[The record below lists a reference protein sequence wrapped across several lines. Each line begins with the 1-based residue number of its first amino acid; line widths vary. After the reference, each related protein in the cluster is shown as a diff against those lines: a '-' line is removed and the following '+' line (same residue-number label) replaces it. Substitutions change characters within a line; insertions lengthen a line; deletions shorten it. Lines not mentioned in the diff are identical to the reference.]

1 MGKSKSG
8 SQRTAA
14 GREAEIPDWYKPY
27 VERGLERVEDQYGQP
42 HQPYEGQRLAGTD
55 PSQTAALEALGGT
68 GAGSIAE
75 KAQAGL
81 TEGMGLLRQ
90 GATGTTDQAEIQ
102 SYINPY
108 MQNVTDIAKREAI
121 EESQRQSQRNA
132 AMAAQSG
139 AFGGTRG
146 AVVEGMRMGNLGQQ
160 VGDIQAKGLAAAYED
175 AQKRMA
181 GVRGRQLQAAPTM
194 GKMGIQQQKG
204 LQEGYKGALTAGQQR
219 RDLSQEPLD
228 IAYQGFLEQRAHPR
242 QQIADYLQGIQGLAP
257 RNVVDPYSYQ
267 DTSRAWKTYTPFEQG
282 SKAVS
287 NIFGA
292 KGMGWF
298 GAGGKVPSYA
308 DGGGV
313 APNQPY
319 EEQVGQPSGLT
330 SLGSGPTLALFKG
343 GRPSKPS
350 WMTWDLDEE
359 RKRYKDI
366 NTITTRMIKT
376 AADKGDMA
384 EVHDLMKRQRA
395 MEKQHYT
402 AMSAGRKKYLS
413 GRRYKPQWDWE
424 INFPEK
430 FSSTSPRMK
439 KLMKQAKN
447 LSAKDLDAAVD
458 DIRKKG
464 EKVPEKW
471 KKVGFMSKDISEGY
485 DFDIDPEIESFQPLS
500 KAMEKQIAKGNKLE
514 AARKAEEKRKKIE
527 TQKQKN
533 IDFEKKWA
541 EKKKGKSISDETEV
555 AGTEL
560 RKEFGPLGGEIEKEK
575 LKKIEDDKNF
585 KTSEGGALWA
595 KYRKDRTRKVAKQE
609 KAAAQEQRR
618 NRAKEQHATD
628 VEQHR
633 IDTRQAQLKG
643 RTDIEKLNIRIAAD
657 RRKTRQI
664 EADIRAETSDNW
676 DEAIENHEK
685 RKEWK
690 KKNVSKHLSQTDR
703 LNEYKIIEHDER
715 KALVAERNN
724 LIKDYNE
731 RMRAWY
737 ASGAPKALA
746 ASRWASRLPMGK
758 EQDVATIAALTKPYE
773 DKLTEITPD
782 APALHQYKSSGE
794 LPVFPARPTYAQ
806 PSTLPSFKTP
816 HVPKF
821 EKATLTKFDKPD
833 ATQLELTTKLGK
845 LINKD
850 HFKTL
855 YVAKPQRALE
865 LSNELTRSIIN
876 LRRSQAKGVGV
887 KNEIERLKIVSE
899 QFEAAR
905 KLSAEQ
911 QKHHL
916 TNLTKLL
923 DGLTTAPY
931 AELMMMRMAQIEDKV
946 EREKFM
952 KAFIAQTA
960 AIAKKGYF
968 DLLGQPKNQR
978 IPQLPITIKKE

>member
-8 SQRTAA
+8 SQRTTA
-14 GREAEIPDWYKPY
+14 GRQAEIPDWYKPY

-42 HQPYEGQRLAGTD
+42 HQPYEGQRLAGVD
-55 PSQTAALEALGGT
+55 PSQITALGALGGT

-81 TEGMGLLRQ
+81 TEGMDLLRQ
-90 GATGTTDQAEIQ
+90 GATGTTDQEEIQ

-132 AMAAQSG
+132 ALAAKSG

-219 RDLSQEPLD
+219 RDLFQEPLD
-228 IAYQGFLEQRAHPR
+228 IAYQSFLEQRAHPR

-287 NIFGA
+287 NLFGA

-319 EEQVGQPSGLT
+319 EEQVGQPGGLT
-330 SLGSGPTLALFKG
+330 SLGSGPTLALRKG
-343 GRPSKPS
+343 GRPS
-350 WMTWDLDEE
+350 WMTWGLAEE
-359 RKRYKDI
+359 RKRYKDL
-366 NTITTRMIKT
+366 NTIVNRMIKT
-376 AADKGDMA
+376 AADKGDTVDA
-384 EVHDLMKRQRA
+384 HNLIQRQRA
-395 MEKQHYT
+395 MEKQHKK
-402 AMSAGRKKYLS
+402 AISAYRNKYIS
-413 GRRYKPQWDWE
+413 MGKQRYKPQSGVS
-424 INFPEK
+424 FPDTFIGDK
-430 FSSTSPRMK
+430 PVLN
-439 KLMKQAKN
+439 KLMEEAQN

-458 DIRKKG
+458 AIRKEG
-464 EKVPEKW
+464 EKVP
-471 KKVGFMSKDISEGY
+471 KKYKKIGFNPEIS
-485 DFDIDPEIESFQPLS
+485 PEIESFQPLS
-500 KAMEKQIAKGNKLE
+500 KASEQQVAKGIKLE
-514 AARKAEEKRKKIE
+514 AAKKAEEKRKKIE

-555 AGTEL
+555 AGKEL
-560 RKEFGPLGGEIEKEK
+560 RKEFGRLGGEIEKEK

-595 KYRKDRTRKVAKQE
+595 KHEKDRTRKVAKQE

-618 NRAKEQHATD
+618 NRAKEQYETD
-628 VEQHR
+628 VKQHG
-633 IDTRQAQLKG
+633 IDTSQAELKG
-643 RTDIEKLNIRIAAD
+643 RTDVEKLNIRIAAD

-664 EADIRAETSDNW
+664 EAEIRAETEDNF
-676 DEAIENHEK
+676 DEAIENYEK
-685 RKEWK
+685 TTKWK
-690 KKNVSKHLSQTDR
+690 KANVSKHLSQTDK
-703 LNEYKIIEHDER
+703 LNEYKIIEHDAR

-782 APALHQYKSSGE
+782 APALYQYKSSGE
-794 LPVFPARPTYAQ
+794 LPVFPTRPKYAP
-806 PSTLPSFKTP
+806 PSILSSFKKP

-821 EKATLTKFDKPD
+821 TKPTLTQFDKPD

-899 QFEAAR
+899 RFEAAR

-968 DLLGQPKNQR
+968 DLLEQR
-978 IPQLPITIKKE
+978 TKTIPQLPITIKRE